1 MLPAG
6 ALTSE
11 LLFPMSNLGIT
22 NATPLQP
29 HSYHVKKFPQPH
41 LSVNDRENSHQDS
54 NVRRPPT
61 SSQSSFMFGSIAH
74 PKQTTDV
81 SRQGTVEIV
90 YTNLTGLTDKQLEP
104 EHVRASASNHE
115 VKDEYIICIKAILC
129 VGKKNINARSIPVIK
144 NVRVNPGLRL
154 CLLPHEVNLFIFL
167 FFFLTLLIFLLLS
180 TIVIGLRPNGYN
192 PQQYFRYLS
201 LFLANRYVKNME
213 SKCNLKVSVRM
224 RTETFSSMVLNF
236 PFRDT
241 TLCCD

>member
-1 MLPAG
+1 MFAQNNTSATPNQKSLEQPLWLPAG

-11 LLFPMSNLGIT
+11 LLFQMSNLGIID
-22 NATPLQP
+22 ATPFQL

-54 NVRRPPT
+54 NVRPPPT

-104 EHVRASASNHE
+104 ERASASNHE

-129 VGKKNINARSIPVIK
+129 VGKKKINARSIPVIK
-144 NVRVNPGLRL
+144 NVRVNPG
-154 CLLPHEVNLFIFL
+154 
-167 FFFLTLLIFLLLS
+167 
-180 TIVIGLRPNGYN
+180 
-192 PQQYFRYLS
+192 
-201 LFLANRYVKNME
+201 
-213 SKCNLKVSVRM
+213 
-224 RTETFSSMVLNF
+224 
-236 PFRDT
+236 
-241 TLCCD
+241 